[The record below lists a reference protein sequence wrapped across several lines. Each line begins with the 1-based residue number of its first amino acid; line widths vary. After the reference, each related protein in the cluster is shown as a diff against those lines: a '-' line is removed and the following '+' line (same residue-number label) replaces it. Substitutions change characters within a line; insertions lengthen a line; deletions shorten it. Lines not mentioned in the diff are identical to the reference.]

1 MKNKT
6 DAKFASQGQRQSSMS
21 YVEGMV
27 PHTVAYAED
36 VNYFGYLIDDD
47 LYSVCKEVLNLLAEY
62 GVAPDANDF
71 TQLVTTIKSKMAG
84 SHLLTGL
91 DYNSYTAAPTQ
102 NGNSISFPAFSVNF
116 CTKGYYGDKLSDF
129 TKVSVDAQTISASSS
144 DATGVWYIYVTNHGV
159 ITKSQTAPTGDE
171 GATKCLLGSVYVINP
186 SGFQANSWKFTPWL
200 QVTCVETRES
210 PTAETKGGYLSATSG
225 AGLAM
230 GPLDIKMEGIN
241 FDANVQKPNILHID
255 AIPTFTYK
263 FLYKGYNPAASASS
277 SLDTTHIYN
286 LTSASWESLN
296 TATYGDKYMVMV
308 PCITPT
314 GQTLMIPAMS
324 TKTGTVYDSLFDT
337 PAEAASAV
345 YGLKYVYNDH
355 DGLEQTASRAIYL
368 GFSLIVKVGATD
380 LTNPENFAIAGM
392 VPQALAGF
400 TNAGGQTGGGAGA
413 YIPMPEIQHP
423 ASTAVTLVNN
433 ASNVIIGNSTA
444 LTLTLPSP
452 VVGKVNQLQVVYSPA
467 SGDVQPVFDTVAWWD
482 DTPVFVDGKD
492 YLVVIEYINGRWK
505 AGYIGG

>member
-6 DAKFASQGQRQSSMS
+6 DAKFASQGQRQSTMS
-21 YVEGMV
+21 YVDGMI

-84 SHLLTGL
+84 SHLLTGI
-91 DYNSYTAAPTQ
+91 DYDSYTTAPTQ

-171 GATKCLLGSVYVINP
+171 SASKCLLGSVYVINP

-210 PTAETKGGYLSATSG
+210 PTAETKGGYLYPTSG
-225 AGLAM
+225 TNMSM

-241 FDANVQKPNILHID
+241 FDANTQKPNVLHLNEVQ
-255 AIPTFTYK
+255 AFTYK
-263 FLYKGYNPAASASS
+263 FLYKGYNPSASALTA
-277 SLDTTHIYN
+277 LDTTHIYN
-286 LTSASWESLN
+286 LTDASWESLN
-296 TATYGDKYMVMV
+296 VATYGDKYMVMV
-308 PCITPT
+308 PCIAPT

-324 TKTGTVYDSLFDT
+324 TKTGAVYDSLFDS
-337 PAEAASAV
+337 ASEAASAV

-368 GFSLIVKVGATD
+368 GFSLVVKVGATD
-380 LTNPENFAIAGM
+380 LTDPNNFAIVGM

-400 TNAGGQTGGGAGA
+400 TNAGGQTGGGTGS
-413 YIPMPEIQHP
+413 YIPMPEIVHP

-433 ASNVIIGNSTA
+433 ASNVITGNSTA
-444 LTLTLPSP
+444 LTLTLPSATA
-452 VVGKVNQLQVVYSPA
+452 GIVNQLQVKYVPGVS
-467 SGDVQPVFDTVAWWD
+467 DVQPVFNTVTWWD
-482 DTPVFVDGKD
+482 DVPVFVSGKE
-492 YLVVIEYINGRWK
+492 YLVIIEYINGGWK